1 MPTDHRL
8 REIAQH
14 QFGLVRRDQAR
25 DVGLSRHQLRRLTDR
40 GWVRENAQT
49 LRLQGAPRT
58 TSQRALAAVW
68 AHGEFAA
75 LSSASAGAW
84 WGVPGFSLEPLHV
97 IRRRNATSRG
107 GDLRH
112 ETRALPDHH
121 VVVHRGVPVTTPA
134 RTIFDLAARFH
145 PKRIE
150 RALDTMW
157 VRGLIDAAALTDV
170 VAELARRG
178 RRGSTLM
185 RELLAARDVAFRPVE
200 SGLERRFVDIIR
212 SGGDAPFDRQV
223 ALGDDGGPIGRVDF
237 LDRARALVVETDSD
251 LYHSSP
257 SDRANDA
264 RRDARLERAG
274 FDVLRIAEAELDVPQ
289 LVLSQ
294 VRSARSD
301 AALPTAG

>member
-1 MPTDHRL
+1 
-8 REIAQH
+8 
-14 QFGLVRRDQAR
+14 
-25 DVGLSRHQLRRLTDR
+25 
-40 GWVRENAQT
+40 
-49 LRLQGAPRT
+49 
-58 TSQRALAAVW
+58 
-68 AHGEFAA
+68 
-75 LSSASAGAW
+75 
-84 WGVPGFSLEPLHV
+84 
-97 IRRRNATSRG
+97 
-107 GDLRH
+107 
-112 ETRALPDHH
+112 
-121 VVVHRGVPVTTPA
+121 
-134 RTIFDLAARFH
+134 
-145 PKRIE
+145 
-150 RALDTMW
+150 MW